1 MLPFAIKSNTAR
13 SEEGWNEVLYGMFS
27 AKTFPKNTVKSC
39 LCSHVWS
46 TGLCRETSYSP
57 KFTEMW
63 FSLGSL
69 DMDHSWCIC
78 GTSRYVASPSYSA
91 LLVTW
96 KGKGTAESQVE
107 QCSSSCP
114 AMCCAHSW
122 GGRAEQHP
130 GEHRAPRDPHG
141 HTREATLL
149 QAQFSLGPSK
159 LHWKGCSSSSK
170 LTPALQQP

>member
-39 LCSHVWS
+39 LCSHIWS

-57 KFTEMW
+57 EFTDVIFFGIFRHGPLVMYLW
-63 FSLGSL
+63 DKQVCGLSLL
-69 DMDHSWCIC
+69 
-78 GTSRYVASPSYSA
+78 T
-91 LLVTW
+91 LLVPW

-122 GGRAEQHP
+122 GGWAEQHP